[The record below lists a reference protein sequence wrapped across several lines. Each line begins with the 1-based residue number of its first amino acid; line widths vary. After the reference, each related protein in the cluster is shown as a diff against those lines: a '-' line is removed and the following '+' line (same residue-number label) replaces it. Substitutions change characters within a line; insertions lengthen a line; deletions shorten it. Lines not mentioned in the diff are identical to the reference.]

1 MGGGTRTVPPFFGAT
16 PPSVNLGHVK
26 SKGFEIELGANKRF
40 RDFELWGHLA
50 IAHNENK
57 VIYRED
63 APLQLPH
70 LKAAGY
76 PIGQHKRILRT
87 EFYDNWDEVYASIP
101 TENNDLHKL
110 PGYYDLIDF
119 NADGVIKASEDAAPV
134 GYSTVPQNTANLSL
148 GANYK
153 GFGFMVQ
160 FFAANNANRYIA
172 FDNFRNNIDIVFGH
186 VADYWSKDNPDATSF
201 LPRWQ
206 TQAENIG
213 DYYLY
218 DASYLRLRV
227 AEISYTFDRQVLRSL
242 NNVRLFVNGNNLY
255 FWSDLPDDR
264 ETTHADA
271 SATQGAYPTTKRI
284 SVGIDLTF

>member
-1 MGGGTRTVPPFFGAT
+1 
-16 PPSVNLGHVK
+16 VK
-26 SKGFEIELGANKRF
+26 SKGFEIELGFNKRI
-40 RDFELWGHLA
+40 REVDLWAKLA

-57 VIYRED
+57 VIFQD
-63 APLQLPH
+63 DPPLQLTH
-70 LKAAGY
+70 LKNAGY
-76 PIGQHKRILRT
+76 PIGQHKQIVRT

-101 TENNDLHKL
+101 TETNDLQKL

-134 GYSTVPQNTANLSL
+134 GYSTVPQNTGNLSL

-153 GFGFMVQ
+153 GWSVMVQ
-160 FFAANNANRYIA
+160 FFGANNANRYIP

-186 VADYWSKDNPDATSF
+186 VADYWSKDNQDATSF

-218 DASYLRLRV
+218 DASYLRLRI
-227 AEISYTFDRQVLRSL
+227 AEIGYTMSGRWMKNAGFT
-242 NNVRLFVNGNNLY
+242 NMRLFINGNNLA

-271 SATQGAYPTTKRI
+271 NATQGAYPTTKRI